1 MDQIRI
7 SDITM
12 KQTGKELTL
21 SFKEKLEI
29 PKLLDKLN
37 IDVIEI
43 EGIEHPKIDALRIKS
58 VASAVKNSVVAVPVA
73 LSEDSVEATWNALKE
88 AKQPRLQV
96 FASVSP
102 VQMEYLFHKK
112 PDAMLKAIEEI
123 VTACRAK
130 TEEVEFIADDATR
143 SDSAFLYKAVKTA
156 IAAGAKIVTVCDA
169 TGSILPDELGAFLD
183 ALYENVE
190 ELKDVVLGVSCCNE
204 LAMADACA
212 IESIKHGVREIKAA
226 AYPVNQISLPHIAR
240 LLSTKGDAFGVTS
253 SVRTVEMK
261 RIIKQIDWIC
271 QTNRSKTSPFDN
283 SVQEDVAVEEIK
295 LTGHDNMTA
304 VLKAVEKLGYD
315 LSEEDSANVWAAFQ
329 KIAAT
334 KDEISSK
341 ELDTI
346 VASAAMQVPA
356 TYVLNSYNITA
367 SNASSSMAHMKMEKD
382 GQILEGIA
390 LGDGPIAAAFL
401 ALENIL
407 GCHYELDDFQIRSV
421 TEGREAMG
429 DALVK
434 LRSNGKLYSGRG
446 TSTDIVG
453 SSIQAYIS
461 ALNKIVYEEAED

>member
-12 KQTGKELTL
+12 KQTGKEFSL

-29 PKLLDKLN
+29 PKLLDKL
-37 IDVIEI
+37 DVSVIEL
-43 EGIEHPKIDALRIKS
+43 EGIKQPKIDALRIKS
-58 VASAVKNSVVAVPVA
+58 VASTVKNSIVAVPVE
-73 LSEDSVEATWNALKE
+73 LSAESVEATWNALKD
-88 AKQPRLQV
+88 AKHPRLQV

-112 PDAMLKAIEEI
+112 PDVMLQAIKDTI
-123 VTACRAK
+123 AACCAK
-130 TEEVEFIADDATR
+130 TSDVEFIADDATR
-143 SDSAFLYKAVKTA
+143 SDSAFLYKVMEEV
-156 IAAGAKIVTVCDA
+156 IEAGAKTVTICDA
-169 TGSILPDELGAFLD
+169 TGAMLPDELGVFIDNIYA
-183 ALYENVE
+183 NVPA
-190 ELKDVVLGVSCCNE
+190 LKDVVLGVSCSNE

-212 IESIKHGVREIKAA
+212 IAAIKHGVREIKAA
-226 AYPVNQISLPHIAR
+226 AYQVNQISLPHISR
-240 LLSTKGDAFGVTS
+240 LLATKGDSCGVRCG
-253 SVRTVEMK
+253 VRTVEMN
-261 RIIKQIDWIC
+261 RIIKQITWMC
-271 QTNRSKTSPFDN
+271 QTSRSKNSPFDN
-283 SVQEDVAVEEIK
+283 GVQEVMEGIS
-295 LTGHDNMTA
+295 LTSHDNMTT

-315 LSEEDSANVWAAFQ
+315 LSEEDGAQVWDAFQ
-329 KIAAT
+329 KIAAR
-334 KDEISSK
+334 KDVISSK

-356 TYVLNSYNITA
+356 TYVLDSYNITA
-367 SNASSSMAHMKMEKD
+367 SNTASSMAHMKLEKN
-382 GQILEGIA
+382 GQLLEGIA
-390 LGDGPIAAAFL
+390 LGDGPVDAAFL

-429 DALVK
+429 ETVVK

-461 ALNKIVYEEAED
+461 ALNKIVYEEAEV

>member
-12 KQTGKELTL
+12 KQTGKEFSL

-29 PKLLDKLN
+29 PKLLDKLGVT
-37 IDVIEI
+37 VIEL
-43 EGIEHPKIDALRIKS
+43 EGIKQPKIDALRIKS
-58 VASAVKNSVVAVPVA
+58 VASTVKNSIVAVPVA
-73 LSEDSVEATWNALKE
+73 LTQESVDVTWNALKE
-88 AKQPRLQV
+88 AKHPRLQV

-112 PDAMLKAIEEI
+112 PAVMLQAIKDTI
-123 VTACRAK
+123 AACCAK
-130 TEEVEFIADDATR
+130 TSDVEFIADDATR
-143 SDSAFLYKAVKTA
+143 SDSSFLYEVIKEV
-156 IAAGAKIVTVCDA
+156 IEAGAKTVTVCDA
-169 TGSILPDELGAFLD
+169 TGAILPDELGTFID
-183 ALYENVE
+183 NLYENVPT
-190 ELKDVVLGVSCCNE
+190 LKDVVLGVSCSNE

-212 IESIKHGVREIKAA
+212 IAAIKHGVREIKAA
-226 AYPVNQISLPHIAR
+226 AYQVNQISLPHISR
-240 LLSTKGDAFGVTS
+240 LLATKGDSCGVTC
-253 SVRTVEMK
+253 SVRTVEMN
-261 RIIKQIDWIC
+261 RIIKQITWMC
-271 QTNRSKTSPFDN
+271 QTSRSKNSPFDN
-283 SVQEDVAVEEIK
+283 GVQDVVDGIA
-295 LTGHDNMTA
+295 LTSHDTMTT

-315 LSEEDSANVWAAFQ
+315 LSEEDGAQVWDAFQ
-329 KIAAT
+329 KIAAR
-334 KDEISSK
+334 KDAISSK

-367 SNASSSMAHMKMEKD
+367 SNTASSMAHMKLEKS
-382 GQILEGIA
+382 GKLLEGIA
-390 LGDGPIAAAFL
+390 LGDGPVDAAFL

-429 DALVK
+429 ETVVK

-461 ALNKIVYEEAED
+461 ALNKIVYEEAQD

>member
-12 KQTGKELTL
+12 KQTGKEFSL

-37 IDVIEI
+37 VDVIEL
-43 EGIEHPKIDALRIKS
+43 EGIAQPKIDALRIKS
-58 VASAVKNSVVAVPVA
+58 VASTVRHSTVAVPVA
-73 LSEDSVEATWNALKE
+73 LSSESVDAVWNALKE
-88 AKQPRLQV
+88 ARHPRLQV
-96 FASVSP
+96 VASVSP

-112 PDAMLKAIEEI
+112 PDAMLKAIEETI
-123 VTACRAK
+123 RACCSK
-130 TEEVEFIADDATR
+130 TSDVEFIADDATR

-156 IAAGAKIVTVCDA
+156 IASGAKTITVCDA
-169 TGSILPDELGAFLD
+169 TGSILPDELSAFLD
-183 ALYENVE
+183 DLYENVA
-190 ELKDVVLGVSCCNE
+190 ELKDVVLGLSCSNE

-212 IESIKHGVREIKAA
+212 IASIKHGVRELKAA
-226 AYPVNQISLPHIAR
+226 AYQINHISLPHVSR
-240 LLSTKGDAFGVTS
+240 LLATKGDAFGVS
-253 SVRTVEMK
+253 CYVRTVEMK
-261 RIIKQIDWIC
+261 RIIKQIDWMC
-271 QTNRSKTSPFDN
+271 QTSRSKNSPFDN
-283 SVQEDVAVEEIK
+283 GVQDVVEDIA
-295 LTGHDNMTA
+295 LSAHDNMST

-315 LSEEDSANVWAAFQ
+315 LSEEDGAQVWDAFQ
-329 KIAAT
+329 KIAAR
-334 KDEISSK
+334 KEVISSK

-356 TYVLNSYNITA
+356 TYILHSYNITA
-367 SNASSSMAHMKMEKD
+367 SNTSSSMAYMKLDKH
-382 GQILEGIA
+382 GQLLEGIA
-390 LGDGPIAAAFL
+390 LGDGPVDSAFL
-401 ALENIL
+401 ALENII

-429 DALVK
+429 EAVVK

-461 ALNKIVYEEAED
+461 ALNKIVYEEAEG

>member
-7 SDITM
+7 SDVTM
-12 KQTGKELTL
+12 KQTGKEFSL

-37 IDVIEI
+37 VDVIEL
-43 EGIEHPKIDALRIKS
+43 EGIVQPKIDALRIKS
-58 VASAVKNSVVAVPVA
+58 VASTVKNSIVAVPVA
-73 LSEDSVEATWNALKE
+73 LSADSVEAVWNALKE
-88 AKQPRLQV
+88 AKRPRLQV

-112 PDAMLKAIEEI
+112 PDAMLKAIEETI
-123 VTACRAK
+123 KACCEK
-130 TEEVEFIADDATR
+130 TSDVEFIADDATR
-143 SDSAFLYKAVKTA
+143 SDAAFLYQAVKTA
-156 IAAGAKIVTVCDA
+156 IAAGAKTITVCDA
-169 TGSILPDELGAFLD
+169 TGAILPIELSIFLD
-183 ALYENVE
+183 DLYENVA
-190 ELKDVVLGVSCCNE
+190 ELKDVVLGISCSNE

-212 IESIKHGVREIKAA
+212 IASIRNGVREIKAA
-226 AYPVNQISLPHIAR
+226 AYPINQISLPHVSR
-240 LLSTKGDAFGVTS
+240 LLATKGDAFNVTC

-261 RIIKQIDWIC
+261 RIIKQIDWMC
-271 QTNRSKTSPFDN
+271 QTSRSKNSPFDN
-283 SVQEDVAVEEIK
+283 GVQDVADDMT
-295 LTGHDNMTA
+295 LTSNDTMST

-315 LSEEDSANVWAAFQ
+315 LSEEDGSQVWDAFQ
-329 KIAAT
+329 KIAAR
-334 KDEISSK
+334 KDIISLK

-356 TYVLNSYNITA
+356 TYILNSYNITA
-367 SNASSSMAHMKMEKD
+367 SNISSSMAYMKLEKN
-382 GQILEGIA
+382 GQMLEGVA
-390 LGDGPIAAAFL
+390 LGDGPVDSAFL

-429 DALVK
+429 EAVVK

-461 ALNKIVYEEAED
+461 AVNKIVYEEAEI

>member
-12 KQTGKELTL
+12 KQTGKEFTL

-37 IDVIEI
+37 VDVIEL
-43 EGIEHPKIDALRIKS
+43 EGIAQPKIDALRIKS
-58 VASAVKNSVVAVPVA
+58 VASTVKNSIVAVPVA
-73 LSEDSVEATWNALKE
+73 LSQESVDATWNALKE
-88 AKQPRLQV
+88 AKHPRLQV
-96 FASVSP
+96 VASVSP

-112 PDAMLKAIEEI
+112 PDAMLKSIEEI
-123 VTACRAK
+123 VTACCAK
-130 TEEVEFIADDATR
+130 TSDVEFIADDATR
-143 SDSAFLYKAVKTA
+143 SDSTFLYKAIQTA
-156 IAAGAKIVTVCDA
+156 IAAGAKTITVCDA
-169 TGSILPDELGAFLD
+169 TGAILPDELGAFID
-183 ALYENVE
+183 ALYENVT
-190 ELKDVVLGVSCCNE
+190 ELKDVVLGVSCSNE

-212 IESIKHGVREIKAA
+212 IAAVQHGVREIKAA
-226 AYPVNQISLPHIAR
+226 AYQINQISLPHVSR
-240 LLSTKGDAFGVTS
+240 LLGAKGDSCGVTC
-253 SVRTVEMK
+253 SVRTVEMN
-261 RIIKQIDWIC
+261 RIIKQIEWMC
-271 QTNRSKTSPFDN
+271 QTSRSKNSPFDN
-283 SVQEDVAVEEIK
+283 GVQEVSEDMA
-295 LTGHDNMTA
+295 LTSRDNMTT

-315 LSEEDSANVWAAFQ
+315 LSEEDGAQVWDAFQ
-329 KIAAT
+329 KIAAR
-334 KDEISSK
+334 KDVISSK

-356 TYVLNSYNITA
+356 TYILSSYNITA
-367 SNASSSMAHMKMEKD
+367 SNTASSMAHMKLEKN
-382 GQILEGIA
+382 GQLLEGIA
-390 LGDGPIAAAFL
+390 LGDGPVDAAFL

-429 DALVK
+429 ETVVK

-461 ALNKIVYEEAED
+461 AVNKIVYEEVES

>member
-12 KQTGKELTL
+12 KQTGKEFSL

-29 PKLLDKLN
+29 PKLLDKL
-37 IDVIEI
+37 DVSVIEL
-43 EGIEHPKIDALRIKS
+43 EGIKQPKIDALRIKS
-58 VASAVKNSVVAVPVA
+58 VASTVKNSVVAVPVE
-73 LSEDSVEATWNALKE
+73 LSTESVDVTWNALKE
-88 AKQPRLQV
+88 AKHPRLQV

-112 PDAMLKAIEEI
+112 PDVMLQAIKDTI
-123 VTACRAK
+123 TACCAK
-130 TEEVEFIADDATR
+130 TSDVEFIADDATR
-143 SDSAFLYKAVKTA
+143 SDAAFLYKVIKEV
-156 IAAGAKIVTVCDA
+156 IEAGAKTVTICDA
-169 TGSILPDELGAFLD
+169 TGAILPDELGVFID
-183 ALYENVE
+183 NLYENVP
-190 ELKDVVLGVSCCNE
+190 ELKDVVLGVACSNE

-212 IESIKHGVREIKAA
+212 IAAIKHGVREIKAA
-226 AYPVNQISLPHIAR
+226 AYQVNQISLPHVSR
-240 LLSTKGDAFGVTS
+240 LLATKGDSCGVRCG
-253 SVRTVEMK
+253 VRTVEMN
-261 RIIKQIDWIC
+261 RIIKQITWMC
-271 QTNRSKTSPFDN
+271 QTSRSKNSPFDN
-283 SVQEDVAVEEIK
+283 GVQEVMEGIS
-295 LTGHDNMTA
+295 LTSHDNMTT

-315 LSEEDSANVWAAFQ
+315 LSEEDGAQVWDAFQ
-329 KIAAT
+329 KIAAR
-334 KDEISSK
+334 KEVISSK

-367 SNASSSMAHMKMEKD
+367 SNTASSMAHMKLEKN
-382 GQILEGIA
+382 GQLLEGIA
-390 LGDGPIAAAFL
+390 LGDGPVDAAFL

-429 DALVK
+429 ETVVK

-461 ALNKIVYEEAED
+461 ALNKIVYEEAEV